1 MAVERRLTIPG
12 VLERIAEACDFVVQ
26 AAEAAQLDDRA
37 VYYCQMAVDE
47 WCTNIVEH
55 SYSNQDKQQHIEI
68 VCESKPRYLSI
79 TIIDEGSQ
87 FDPRILPLDEPSKLL
102 EEREPG
108 GLGWYFIRKV
118 MDDVHY
124 EYKHGRNQLT
134 MVKRSSGQPTEA
146 ATPVESTYTVEE
158 LDRHDVRV
166 IRPTGRLD
174 STNGRILEATLNNQF
189 DTGQLNLVVDMS
201 GVNYISSGGLKV
213 LIAAWRKAQKLH
225 GMLLLSGM
233 LPKVRKVFEIS
244 GFDSLFTITASVQ
257 DALSRIDNTTT
268 GN

>member
-26 AAEAAQLDDRA
+26 AAEAAQLDERA

-47 WCTNIVEH
+47 WCTNIIEH
-55 SYSNQDKQQHIEI
+55 SYSKQDEQHRIEI
-68 VCESKPRYLSI
+68 LCESKPRYLSI
-79 TIIDEGSQ
+79 TIVDEGPQ
-87 FDPRILPLDEPSKLL
+87 FDPSTLPLNEPSKLL

-124 EYKHGRNQLT
+124 EYKHGRNHLT
-134 MVKRSSGQPTEA
+134 MVKRSSGQPAETSK
-146 ATPVESTYTVEE
+146 TVESTYTVEE
-158 LDRHDVRV
+158 LDRQDVRV

-174 STNGRILEATLNNQF
+174 SASGRMLETTLNSQF
-189 DTGQLNLVVDMS
+189 DTGRLRIVVDMS

-213 LIAAWRKAQKLH
+213 LIAAWRRAQKLN
-225 GMLLLSGM
+225 GMLVLSGM

-244 GFDSLFTITASVQ
+244 GFDSLFTITVSVE
-257 DALSRIDNTTT
+257 DALARIDSTTT